1 MSDFMD
7 RLRELNVADDDF
19 VTLSF
24 TEGNDVWH
32 CTDSYVQDSVYETDT
47 AAMLAGLLSSG
58 VPVYG
63 AWGEATVGADI
74 LNEMRF
80 NGLLEDYDYEGWFE
94 EYLTEKLQE
103 TIHDGE
109 YSLEYSTEQYDYKRG
124 RCDIST
130 EVRVRVGDM
139 FAAENSNEFRFMGFD
154 AGSFVS
160 GFDVSVETKNGTLTL
175 N

>member
-1 MSDFMD
+1 MSDFVNK
-7 RLRELNVADDDF
+7 LRELAVADDDF

-24 TEGNDVWH
+24 TEGNEVWH
-32 CTDSYVQDSVYETDT
+32 CTDSYVQDSVYETET

-58 VPVYG
+58 VPIYG
-63 AWGEATVGADI
+63 TWGDASPGGDI

-80 NGLLEDYDYEGWFE
+80 NGRLDDYDYEGWFQ

-103 TIHDGE
+103 TIYEGE

-130 EVRVRVGDM
+130 EVRVRAGDL
-139 FAAENSNEFRFMGFD
+139 FAAENSSAFRFTGFS
-154 AGSFVS
+154 AASLVG
-160 GFDVSVETKNGTLTL
+160 GFEVSVETKNGTLTL

>member
-1 MSDFMD
+1 MSDFVNK
-7 RLRELNVADDDF
+7 LRELAVADDDF

-24 TEGNDVWH
+24 TEGNEVWH
-32 CTDSYVQDSVYETDT
+32 CTDSYVQDSVYETET

-58 VPVYG
+58 VPIYG
-63 AWGEATVGADI
+63 AWGSAEPGGDI
-74 LNEMRF
+74 LNEMRL
-80 NGLLEDYDYEGWFE
+80 NGLLDDYDYEGWFQ

-103 TIHDGE
+103 TIYEGE

-130 EVRVRVGDM
+130 EVRVRAGDL
-139 FAAENSNEFRFMGFD
+139 FAAENSSEFRFIGFS
-154 AGSFVS
+154 AASLVG
-160 GFDVSVETKNGTLTL
+160 GFEVSVETKNGTLTL

>member
-1 MSDFMD
+1 MSDFID
-7 RLRELNVADDDF
+7 KLRELNVADDDF

-32 CTDSYVQDSVYETDT
+32 CTDSYVQDSVYETET

-58 VPVYG
+58 VPIYST
-63 AWGEATVGADI
+63 WGEATTGADI
-74 LNEMRF
+74 LSEMRF

-103 TIHDGE
+103 SIHEGE

-130 EVRVRVGDM
+130 EIRVRVGDM
-139 FAAENSNEFRFMGFD
+139 FAAENSDDFRFMGFD

-160 GFDVSVETKNGTLTL
+160 GFDVSVATKNGTLTL
-175 N
+175 S